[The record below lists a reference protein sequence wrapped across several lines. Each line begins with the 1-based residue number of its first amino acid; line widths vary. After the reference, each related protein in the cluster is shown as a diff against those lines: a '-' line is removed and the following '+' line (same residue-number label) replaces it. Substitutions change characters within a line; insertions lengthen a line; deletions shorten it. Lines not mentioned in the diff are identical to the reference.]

1 MPRSM
6 GKTDEM
12 YDSLVPSMLSSTY
25 HINWFFLA
33 CWENDPH
40 KRPMFKEV
48 LRELKQIAKDGFI
61 PHESFHTI
69 QDGWKKEIA
78 EVLHELRL
86 KEKVCEFLDFI

>member
-1 MPRSM
+1 
-6 GKTDEM
+6 
-12 YDSLVPSMLSSTY
+12 
-25 HINWFFLA
+25 
-33 CWENDPH
+33 
-40 KRPMFKEV
+40 MFKEV